1 MALARRTIRN
11 TAILF
16 AARTGSRLLVFVVFL
31 VQQRALGPTGY
42 GEFAT
47 ITVLSNLASI
57 SADLGLQIVYL
68 REGSRHR
75 ERLDRLL
82 ATVLAAK
89 LPLLAA
95 SLVVLWVMVSVGG
108 PPLPQLL
115 WPAFALLLTTSVAN
129 VLRSTFY
136 ATGEIRYEAIAT
148 GAEAVILL
156 GGTAAIAAL
165 GFGLPAYLLVYA
177 ASYGFTCVFAAIVIR
192 RRYFRIRLLPEVG
205 EAGRLLR
212 LGLPFALAFALNTIY
227 FKIDILILDG
237 LRGYHQVGIYQ
248 AAYKFLEGLSFIP
261 QTIMNAIFPALAIV
275 HLEGRGRLRSLY
287 TSAYRLLATIAVPL
301 AVAFG
306 LDGGAILRVVGVYS
320 QSATAARILALAL
333 LFLFVNN
340 SFIFGLGAM
349 DRQLASVWLAGFSIL
364 VNVVLNLVLI
374 PLFPRDA
381 GYLASSWA
389 TVVTEVFLLAA
400 GYLVVRRH
408 LGSLPWLRPSWPI
421 AGAGLVMAAVVVE
434 LSSGSV
440 LWVLPVGGV
449 AYLAV
454 LVGLGGISRDEWR
467 LARSS
472 LGRGGG
478 LAPAGAA
485 EGPGATGSGSG
496 PTRPVPWRPRPPGP
510 RPPGPRPPGPRP
522 PRSPVG

>member
-11 TAILF
+11 TAILVS
-16 AARTGSRLLVFVVFL
+16 ARVGARLLVFVVFL
-31 VQQRALGPTGY
+31 IQQRQLGATGY

-47 ITVLSNLASI
+47 ITVLSNLSSI

-75 ERLDRLL
+75 DQLERLL

-89 LPLLAA
+89 LPLVALSLAA
-95 SLVVLWVMVSVGG
+95 LALMVEIGG
-108 PPLPQLL
+108 APLPQLL
-115 WPAFALLLTTSVAN
+115 WPAFLLLLATSFAN

-156 GGTAAIAAL
+156 GGTALVAARGL
-165 GFGLPAYLLVYA
+165 GLSAYLLVYA
-177 ASYGFTCVFAAIVIR
+177 ASYLFTCGFAAIVIR
-192 RRYFRIRLLPEVG
+192 RRYFPIRLRPDP
-205 EAGRLLR
+205 AAARRLLR

-227 FKIDILILDG
+227 FKIDVLILDG

-275 HLEGRGRLRSLY
+275 HLEGRGRLRALY
-287 TSAYRLLATIAVPL
+287 TSAYRLLATIAMPL

-306 LDGGAILRVVGVYS
+306 LDGAAILHVVGVYA
-320 QSATAARILALAL
+320 QSATAARVLALAL

-349 DRQLASVWLAGFSIL
+349 DRQLASVWLAGFSIV
-364 VNVVLNLVLI
+364 VNVVCNLVLI
-374 PLFPRDA
+374 PLFPHA
-381 GYLASSWA
+381 QGYLASSWA
-389 TVVTEVFLLAA
+389 TVITEVALLAA
-400 GYLVVRRH
+400 GYLMVRRH

-421 AGAGLVMAAVVVE
+421 AGAGVVMAAVVVE
-434 LSSGSV
+434 LGGQSV
-440 LWVLPVGGV
+440 LWVLPLGAV
-449 AYLAV
+449 AYGLV
-454 LVGLGGISRDEWR
+454 LLGLGGVSRQEWR

-472 LGRGGG
+472 LRGG
-478 LAPAGAA
+478 AEAA
-485 EGPGATGSGSG
+485 EPASSRGRS
-496 PTRPVPWRPRPPGP
+496 TR
-510 RPPGPRPPGPRP
+510 
-522 PRSPVG
+522 

>member
-16 AARTGSRLLVFVVFL
+16 TARTASRLLVFAVFL
-31 VQQRALGPTGY
+31 IQQRTLGATGY

-47 ITVLSNLASI
+47 ITVLSNLSSI

-75 ERLDRLL
+75 ERLQGLL

-89 LPLLAA
+89 LPLVAL
-95 SLVVLWVMVSVGG
+95 SLGVLTAMVLVGG
-108 PPLPQLL
+108 PPLPELL
-115 WPAFALLLTTSVAN
+115 WPAFALLLTTSIAN

-156 GGTAAIAAL
+156 AGTAVVASL
-165 GFGLPAYLLVYA
+165 GLGLPAYLLVYA
-177 ASYGFTCVFAAIVIR
+177 VSYSFTCVFAAVVIR
-192 RRYFRIRLLPEVG
+192 RRYFPIRVAVDLA
-205 EAGRLLR
+205 EARRLVR

-227 FKIDILILDG
+227 FKIDVIILDG

-275 HLEGRGRLRSLY
+275 HLEGRGRVRSLY
-287 TSAYRLLATIAVPL
+287 TQAFRLLAAIAMPL

-306 LDGGAILRVVGVYS
+306 LDGSAILHLVGVYA

-349 DRQLASVWLAGFSIL
+349 DRQQASVWLAGFSI
-364 VNVVLNLVLI
+364 VANVACNFVLI
-374 PLFPRDA
+374 PLFPRGQ

-389 TVVTEVFLLAA
+389 TVVTEVVLLAA
-400 GYLVVRRH
+400 GYLMVRRH

-421 AGAGLVMAAVVVE
+421 AGAGLVMAAVVVA
-434 LSSGSV
+434 LSGWSV
-440 LWVLPVGGV
+440 LLALPVAGL
-449 AYLAV
+449 AYLAI
-454 LVGLGGISRDEWR
+454 LLGLGGLTRDEWR
-467 LARSS
+467 VARRS
-472 LGRGGG
+472 LGRGG
-478 LAPAGAA
+478 AAAAA
-485 EGPGATGSGSG
+485 EGP
-496 PTRPVPWRPRPPGP
+496 PGP
-510 RPPGPRPPGPRP
+510 PAR
-522 PRSPVG
+522 

>member
-1 MALARRTIRN
+1 MALARRTVRN

-16 AARTGSRLLVFVVFL
+16 AARTGARLLVFIVFL
-31 VQQRALGPTGY
+31 IQQRALGPTGY

-75 ERLDRLL
+75 DGLDRLL
-82 ATVLAAK
+82 ATVLGAK
-89 LPLLAA
+89 VPLFVV
-95 SLVVLWVMVSVGG
+95 SLVVLFVMVTIGG

-115 WPAFALLLTTSVAN
+115 WPAFALLFATSLAN

-136 ATGEIRYEAIAT
+136 ATGEIRYEAIAS
-148 GAEAVILL
+148 GCEAAILL
-156 GGTAAIAAL
+156 LGTALVAL
-165 GFGLPAYLLVYA
+165 AGLGLPAYLLVYA
-177 ASYGFTCVFAAIVIR
+177 ASYLFTCAFAAVVIR
-192 RRYFRIRLLPEVG
+192 RRYFPIRLVPELA
-205 EAGRLLR
+205 EARRLVR
-212 LGLPFALAFALNTIY
+212 LGLPFALAFVLNTIY

-275 HLEGRGRLRSLY
+275 HLQGPDRLRTLY
-287 TSAYRLLATIAVPL
+287 TSAFRLLAVVAMPL

-306 LDGGAILRVVGVYS
+306 VDGAAILRLVGVYA
-320 QSATAARILALAL
+320 QSAAAARVLALAL

-349 DRQLASVWLAGFSIL
+349 DRQRASAWLAGYSIV

-374 PLFPRDA
+374 PLFPRPL

-389 TVVTEVFLLAA
+389 TVATEVFLLAA

-408 LGSLPWLRPSWPI
+408 LGSLPWLAPSWPI
-421 AGAGLVMAAVVVE
+421 LGAGLVMTAFVVE
-434 LSSGSV
+434 FATANV
-440 LWVLPVGGV
+440 LWVVPVGGLL
-449 AYLAV
+449 YLGV
-454 LVGLGGISRDEWR
+454 LLGLGGITAAELRF
-467 LARSS
+467 ARQS
-472 LGRGGG
+472 LGRSGAGEGGAEADPPSARR
-478 LAPAGAA
+478 AP
-485 EGPGATGSGSG
+485 E
-496 PTRPVPWRPRPPGP
+496 PWRPPRDRPPAG
-510 RPPGPRPPGPRP
+510 
-522 PRSPVG
+522 